1 MALNPYFQQGS
12 QGEQRLVQDL
22 INEHLRIYG
31 IEVTYIP
38 RKFVNKGTIFQ
49 EIQTSKFDDNFQ
61 IEAYINTW
69 DGYSGAGDVLT
80 KFGMSLRDELQLVI
94 SRERFEDFI
103 SPFLSQED
111 VDEVGEAVM
120 RPREVI

>member
-38 RKFVNKGTIFQ
+38 RKFVNQATI
-49 EIQTSKFDDNFQ
+49 
-61 IEAYINTW
+61 IE
-69 DGYSGAGDVLT
+69 L
-80 KFGMSLRDELQLVI
+80 SLI
-94 SRERFEDFI
+94 HI
-103 SPFLSQED
+103 
-111 VDEVGEAVM
+111 
-120 RPREVI
+120 